1 MGRSTSWGW
10 KGILQ
15 GQKILKGGL
24 RWRIG
29 DWRSIRI
36 VKDPWLPTPH
46 TFLPIS
52 QSGDMSLMVGDL
64 VGVGRL
70 WNKYII
76 ERCFNEEEDGINLS
90 MPISKFGCPDQI
102 IWHYTWKRMYSIKF
116 GYMVAQEMNRNG
128 EFGRKGVGQSS
139 EDHVK
144 DPIWGLYGNLRFL
157 LSFIILFGRAV
168 KTFSL

>member
-1 MGRSTSWGW
+1 MGRGTSWGW

-76 ERCFNEEEDGINLS
+76 ERCFNEEEAGINLS
-90 MPISKFGCPDQI
+90 MPISKFGCLDQI
-102 IWHYTWKRMYSIKF
+102 IWHYTWKMMYSIKF